1 MSFLREFAAT
11 EAPARAPLTL
21 RWLNERPRD
30 LFAELHAEQPIF
42 VTPGFVL
49 VTRYADVFE
58 VLSRGDVFLA
68 HALESRR
75 QPLVG
80 GFSLD
85 EREGPR
91 PALEAGVV
99 RLCIRPDD
107 ADLVARLAREA
118 AELAVTGGRERGG
131 LDIVHDLAHHV
142 AGRIAADYLGI
153 GGPDETT
160 LGRWVIAIGR
170 DVDDNP
176 TGDAHVHDRAR
187 LAVAELSGYADAITI
202 NRRSRLAVRG
212 NPGDDVLGR
221 LLALSQVE
229 HLAIEP
235 GRLRELMFGMLLAL
249 VDPIAA
255 GISLAITE
263 LLDRPGALGAAREL
277 AAADDDPGL
286 WTLLREALRF
296 NPPRP
301 VVPRVC
307 SDAYILAKGTANE
320 LRLKPGTVVLAATAA
335 AAFDPERVDDPEHFR
350 LGRPEH
356 HDFLFGHGIHA
367 CIGRRLGVVAIR
379 EGCKAL
385 LKAGDFHPLT
395 ALRRDGWRPIAQPVE
410 FP

>member
-1 MSFLREFAAT
+1 MSFLRDYAAT
-11 EAPARAPLTL
+11 EAAARAPLTL
-21 RWLNERPRD
+21 RWLTERPRE

-42 VTPGFVL
+42 VTPAFVL
-49 VTRYADVFE
+49 VTRYTDVFE

-68 HALESRR
+68 HALEARR

-99 RLCIRPDD
+99 RLCIRQDD
-107 ADLVARLAREA
+107 VELIAGLAREA
-118 AELAVTGGRERGG
+118 AELAVTAGRERGG

-142 AGRIAADYLGI
+142 AGKIATEYLGI

-176 TGDAHVHDRAR
+176 QSDPLLHDRAR
-187 LAVAELSGYADAITI
+187 AAVAELGGYADAII
-202 NRRSRLAVRG
+202 IARRSRLAVRG

-221 LLALSQVE
+221 LLALSTVE
-229 HLAIEP
+229 HLGIDP
-235 GRLRELMFGMLLAL
+235 VRLRELMFGMLLAL

-255 GISLAITE
+255 GISLAIAE

-277 AAADDDPGL
+277 AAAGDDPGL

-296 NPPRP
+296 SPPRP
-301 VVPRVC
+301 VLPRIC
-307 SDAYILAKGTANE
+307 SEPYILAKGTANE
-320 LRLKPGTVVLAATAA
+320 LLLRPGTLVLAATSA

-356 HDFLFGHGIHA
+356 HDFLFGHGVHA
-367 CIGRRLGVVAIR
+367 CVGRRLGVAAIR

-385 LKAGDFHPLT
+385 LKAGEFKPLT

>member
-11 EAPARAPLTL
+11 EAAARAPLTL
-21 RWLNERPRD
+21 RWLNERPRE

-42 VTPGFVL
+42 VTPSFVL

-58 VLSRGDVFLA
+58 VLSRGDVFVA
-68 HALESRR
+68 HALEARR
-75 QPLVG
+75 QPLIG

-85 EREGPR
+85 EREGSR
-91 PALEAGVV
+91 PAVEAGIV
-99 RLCIRPDD
+99 RTCIRPDD
-107 ADLVARLAREA
+107 ADQVESLAREA
-118 AELAVTGGRERGG
+118 AELAVVAGRERGG
-131 LDIVHDLAHHV
+131 LDVVHDLAHHV
-142 AGRIAADYLGI
+142 AGKIATEYLGI

-170 DVDDNP
+170 HIDDNP
-176 TGDAHVHDRAR
+176 QNDPVLHDRAR
-187 LAVAELSGYADAITI
+187 LAVAELSGYADAII
-202 NRRSRLAVRG
+202 IARRTRMAVRG
-212 NPGDDVLGR
+212 YPGDDVLGR

-235 GRLRELMFGMLLAL
+235 VRLRELMFGILLAL
-249 VDPIAA
+249 VDPIAS
-255 GISLAITE
+255 GISLAIAE

-277 AAADDDPGL
+277 AAAGDDAAL

-296 NPPRP
+296 SPPRP
-301 VVPRVC
+301 VIPRVC
-307 SDAYILAKGTANE
+307 NAPFILAKGTANE
-320 LRLKPGTVVLAATAA
+320 LTLRPGTLVLAATAA
-335 AAFDPERVDDPEHFR
+335 ATFDPERIDDPDHFR

-356 HDFLFGHGIHA
+356 HDFLFGHGIHG
-367 CIGRRLGVVAIR
+367 CIGRRLGLVAIR

-385 LKAGDFHPLT
+385 LKAGEFQPLT